1 MALGLRLKFNLAIVP
16 LAAGV
21 LAFVVWLDY
30 RHEVAAIMAAHALH
44 SAPIGTILAGPV
56 DPDTLPE
63 VVARWSLRVH
73 VLYGLLLLGLVIA
86 GVNAALHFFVFRP
99 LDRMR
104 NRVGRIERGHWRDA
118 VEPTGTDELGRFVRT
133 LDILGLEI
141 GAFVDHAL
149 HAERLA
155 AVALLSHR
163 LTAKLEPE
171 VALVARIAVDL
182 SRRGEAATRDA
193 GEQLARS
200 AASMVATVRGLDAV
214 FPPERHRKAG
224 R

>member
-1 MALGLRLKFNLAIVP
+1 MGLRLKFNLAIIP
-16 LAAGV
+16 AAAGV

-44 SAPIGTILAGPV
+44 SAPIGMVPTGPV
-56 DPDTLPE
+56 DPATLPE

-86 GVNAALHFFVFRP
+86 GVNTALHFFVFRP

-104 NRVGRIERGHWRDA
+104 TRVERMERGHWRDT
-118 VEPTGTDELGRFVRT
+118 VEPAGTDELGRFVRT
-133 LDILGLEI
+133 LDILGVEI
-141 GAFVDHAL
+141 GAVVGHAL

-171 VALVARIAVDL
+171 LGQVARVAVEL
-182 SRRGEAATRDA
+182 NRRDEAATREA

-200 AASMVATVRGLDAV
+200 AASMLAMVRGLDAV
-214 FPPERHRKAG
+214 FPPERRSRARK
-224 R
+224 